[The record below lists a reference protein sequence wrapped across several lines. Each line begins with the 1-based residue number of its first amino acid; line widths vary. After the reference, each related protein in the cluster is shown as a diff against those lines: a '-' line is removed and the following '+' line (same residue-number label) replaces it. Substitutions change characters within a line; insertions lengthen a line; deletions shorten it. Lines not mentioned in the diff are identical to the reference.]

1 MNNLNG
7 SPGLTSISASQR
19 AFATKGIIPEF
30 KECKWDYEADKD
42 GFQEFAETFRTVIA
56 ARFPEAEI
64 IHRHIDYH
72 TGRQGN
78 LAMVEKVSIPT
89 SLRRADQ
96 IYSTRPAVPFPDPS
110 HSSIFPPG
118 THISPAERSQT
129 SPLSVKHTTSPL
141 TARVACAC

>member
-56 ARFPEAEI
+56 A
-64 IHRHIDYH
+64 
-72 TGRQGN
+72 
-78 LAMVEKVSIPT
+78 IP
-89 SLRRADQ
+89 R
-96 IYSTRPAVPFPDPS
+96 
-110 HSSIFPPG
+110 
-118 THISPAERSQT
+118 
-129 SPLSVKHTTSPL
+129 
-141 TARVACAC
+141 

>member
-19 AFATKGIIPEF
+19 AFATKGIIPDF
-30 KECKWDYEADKD
+30 KDCKWDYEADKD

-78 LAMVEKVSIPT
+78 LVMVEKVSIPEVLLKEGI
-89 SLRRADQ
+89 SQDDD
-96 IYSTRPAVPFPDPS
+96 FPVGP
-110 HSSIFPPG
+110 
-118 THISPAERSQT
+118 
-129 SPLSVKHTTSPL
+129 
-141 TARVACAC
+141 

>member
-19 AFATKGIIPEF
+19 AFATKGIIPDF
-30 KECKWDYEADKD
+30 KDCKWDYEADKD

-72 TGRQGN
+72 TGALMMIVDAADGACPGPERR
-78 LAMVEKVSIPT
+78 
-89 SLRRADQ
+89 SLHGAD
-96 IYSTRPAVPFPDPS
+96 AEVP
-110 HSSIFPPG
+110 G
-118 THISPAERSQT
+118 G
-129 SPLSVKHTTSPL
+129 
-141 TARVACAC
+141 